1 MTINLLY
8 AERTSEKLRR
18 ILRSQKVSSF
28 FENTLLKLLC
38 KTKHNIVDEISFMK
52 HSTTENLNSL

>member
-8 AERTSEKLRR
+8 VERTSEKLRR